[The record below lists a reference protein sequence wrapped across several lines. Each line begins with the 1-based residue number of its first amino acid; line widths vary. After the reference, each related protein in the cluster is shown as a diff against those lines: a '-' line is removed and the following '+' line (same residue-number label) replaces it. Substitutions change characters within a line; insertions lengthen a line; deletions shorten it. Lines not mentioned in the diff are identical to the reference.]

1 MTRSPSPRPWR
12 GVLAVAVLTVAAATV
27 ATACADGS
35 TVVPDGGAASG
46 EALYLTACASCH
58 GADGAGQ
65 PGIAD
70 PIPPGLTELEVRSIV
85 RNGVG
90 AMAGFPDLPADQV
103 DAIAE
108 YVTTDLRP

>member
-1 MTRSPSPRPWR
+1 
-12 GVLAVAVLTVAAATV
+12 VLAVAALTVAGATA
-27 ATACADGS
+27 ATACAEGS
-35 TVVPDGGAASG
+35 TTVPSGEAASG

-58 GADGAGQ
+58 GTDGAGQ

-70 PIPPGLTELEVRSIV
+70 PIPAGITELEVRSVI

-90 AMAGFPDLPADQV
+90 AMEGFPDLPAAQV
-103 DAIAE
+103 EAIAE